1 MLATSETSQ
10 NIHRTPDVITPF
22 VRSNWIRNAVRSW
35 GGGGGGV
42 NDDGVKFYV
51 DLDDDVN
58 NDDDAVGDD
67 VCC

>member
-1 MLATSETSQ
+1 MATRETSQ
-10 NIHRTPDVITPF
+10 KIHRTPDVITPF
-22 VRSNWIRNAVRSW
+22 VRSNWIRNVVRSW
-35 GGGGGGV
+35 GGGGGV